1 MKLTATAIALVIT
14 GFTTQAAQAQTF
26 YQAAVRTPHI
36 QRTEIKHTP
45 KEAVDFH
52 RRVAAFHD
60 RVQHQINEAVG
71 QHKYITYCQVTAGRT
86 VCNQILQ
93 APN

>member
-1 MKLTATAIALVIT
+1 MKLTATVLALAVT
-14 GFTTQAAQAQTF
+14 GLTTPAAQAQTF
-26 YQAAVRTPHI
+26 HQVAVRTPHI
-36 QRTEIKHTP
+36 QRTEVKHTP

-60 RVQHQINEAVG
+60 RVQHQINTAVG
-71 QHKYITYCQVTAGRT
+71 QHKYITHCQVTTGRT
-86 VCNQILQ
+86 VCNRVLQ